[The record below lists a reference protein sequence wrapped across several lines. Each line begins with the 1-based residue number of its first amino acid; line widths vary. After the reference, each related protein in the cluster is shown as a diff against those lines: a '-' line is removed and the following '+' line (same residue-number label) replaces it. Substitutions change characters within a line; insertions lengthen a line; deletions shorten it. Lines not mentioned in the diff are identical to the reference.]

1 MLACAVLVTH
11 PTNEAVTW
19 SQREADMY
27 YKLMAG
33 ILLIPWFLLAL
44 TVVGHIRA
52 RLGRAA

>member
-1 MLACAVLVTH
+1 
-11 PTNEAVTW
+11 
-19 SQREADMY
+19 MY